1 MTRFERNASRS
12 MDTVPLCTAT
22 FSVLLAAAL
31 LTRCSPSSIC
41 AYSTSSA
48 EYTGFSPE
56 TVSVSSDEAPAN
68 SSAPPLVMRAPI
80 CAAVMPVRFLN
91 AFEPTSVTE
100 SGRMMALMAPL

>member
-1 MTRFERNASRS
+1 

-41 AYSTSSA
+41 AYSTLSSA

-56 TVSVSSDEAPAN
+56 TVNVSSDEAPAN
-68 SSAPPLVMRAPI
+68 SSAPPLVMPAPI